1 MKTNAIPPAV
11 QTLFA
16 DLLQQVETA
25 PVAGS
30 VYRRTL
36 DGAEYIYAKIPVGS
50 GRVDQFVGKS
60 GDPEAEARA
69 ESLGLGTEMA
79 AQRRRIV
86 SILRREGLAGPDRTM
101 GAILDALA
109 HAGLFNAGAVLVGT
123 AAYLVSEPLVGSR
136 LPSSTLM
143 TGDLD
148 LATASLA
155 LTAEPPERLET
166 ILRKADPTFGGVPQL
181 KPKAPPSRFRNAS
194 GYLVDLVTPTRTR
207 EDSNPV
213 ALAALN
219 AGAAPLQ
226 YLAWLIDGS
235 VRTAALWGAG
245 VLVNVPQPA
254 RYAVHKLILA
264 QRRDASGRL
273 KRAKDLDQAK
283 ALIEVLRK
291 HDPFSLEDA
300 LNDARAQGDKGW
312 SEPIFR
318 SLDEIGL
325 RDTLPRR

>member
-1 MKTNAIPPAV
+1 MKFGPIPPAV

-25 PVAGS
+25 PAAGS
-30 VYRRTL
+30 VYRRTAH
-36 DGAEYIYAKIPVGS
+36 GVEYIYAKTPVGS
-50 GRVDQFVGKS
+50 GRIDQFIGKS
-60 GDPEAEARA
+60 GDLEAEERA
-69 ESLGLGTEMA
+69 KSLQTGAELAT
-79 AQRRRIV
+79 QRRRIV
-86 SILRREGLAGPDRTM
+86 SFLRRQGLSGPDRTM

-109 HAGLFNAGAVLVGT
+109 HAGLFKAGAVLVGT
-123 AAYLVSEPLVGSR
+123 AAYLVSEPLVGAR
-136 LPSSTLM
+136 LPASTLM

-148 LATASLA
+148 LATASVA
-155 LTAEPPERLET
+155 LTAEPPERLEI
-166 ILRKADPTFGGVPQL
+166 ILRRADPTFEGVPQL
-181 KPKAPPSRFRNAS
+181 RARAPPSRFRNAS

-213 ALAALN
+213 ALTALN

-235 VRTAALWGAG
+235 VRTVALSGAG

-283 ALIEVLRK
+283 ALIEVLRA
-291 HDPFSLEDA
+291 HDPFALEDA
-300 LNDARAQGDKGW
+300 LNDARAQGEKGW
-312 SEPIFR
+312 SEPISR
-318 SLDEIGL
+318 SLKEIGF
-325 RDTLPRR
+325 RDI

>member
-1 MKTNAIPPAV
+1 MRPSAIPPAV

-25 PVAGS
+25 PVSGS
-30 VYRRTL
+30 VYRRTVN
-36 DGAEYIYAKIPVGS
+36 DAEYIYAKVPVGS
-50 GRVDQFVGKS
+50 DRIDQFIGRS
-60 GDPEAEARA
+60 GDSEAEDRA
-69 ESLGLGTEMA
+69 KSLQTGGALA

-86 SILRREGLAGPDRTM
+86 AMLRRQGLAGPDRAM

-109 HAGLFNAGAVLVGT
+109 HAGLFKAGAVLVGT

-136 LPSSTLM
+136 LPASTLM

-148 LATASLA
+148 LATASVA

-166 ILRKADPTFGGVPQL
+166 ILRRADPTFAGVPQL
-181 KPKAPPSRFRNAS
+181 KPKAPPSRFRTAS

-213 ALAALN
+213 ALAELG

-226 YLAWLIDGS
+226 YLAWLIEGA
-235 VRTAALWGAG
+235 VRTTALWGPG
-245 VLVNVPQPA
+245 ILVNVPQPA
-254 RYAVHKLILA
+254 RFAVHKLILA

-273 KRAKDLDQAK
+273 KRTKDLQQAK
-283 ALIEVLRK
+283 ALIEVLRTN
-291 HDPFSLEDA
+291 DPFALEDA
-300 LNDARAQGDKGW
+300 LTEARAQGDKGW
-312 SEPIFR
+312 SVPILR
-318 SLDEIGL
+318 SLKEIGL
-325 RDTLPRR
+325 TGL

>member
-1 MKTNAIPPAV
+1 MKTKLISPAV

-16 DLLQQVETA
+16 DLVQQVETA

-30 VYRRTL
+30 VYRRTA
-36 DGAEYIYAKIPVGS
+36 DGAEYIYAKISVGS
-50 GRVDQFVGKS
+50 TRLDQFVGKS
-60 GDPEAEARA
+60 GDPETEARV
-69 ESLGLGTEMA
+69 ESLRVGTQLA
-79 AQRRRIV
+79 AQRRRFV

-109 HAGLFNAGAVLVGT
+109 HAGLFRAGAVLVGT

-136 LPSSTLM
+136 LPSPTLM
-143 TGDLD
+143 TGDVD

-166 ILRKADPTFGGVPQL
+166 ILRRADPTFEGVPQL

-207 EDSNPV
+207 NDSNPV
-213 ALAALN
+213 ALTQLK

-226 YLAWLIDGS
+226 YLAWLIDGA
-235 VRTAALWGAG
+235 VRTAALTGAG

-254 RYAVHKLILA
+254 RFAVHKLILA
-264 QRRDASGRL
+264 QRRDASGRS
-273 KRAKDLDQAK
+273 KRGKDLAQAK
-283 ALIEVLRK
+283 ALIEVLRA
-291 HDPFSLEDA
+291 HDPFALEDA
-300 LNDARAQGDKGW
+300 LADARGQGEAGW
-312 SEPIFR
+312 SAPISR
-318 SLDEIGL
+318 SLIEIGL
-325 RDTLPRR
+325 TDL

>member
-1 MKTNAIPPAV
+1 MKTKAISPAV

-30 VYRRTL
+30 VYRRIAN
-36 DGAEYIYAKIPVGS
+36 GAEYIYAKTPVGS
-50 GRVDQFVGKS
+50 GLIDQFIGKS
-60 GDPEAEARA
+60 GDSEAEERARSLQIGA
-69 ESLGLGTEMA
+69 ELAT
-79 AQRRRIV
+79 QRRRIV
-86 SILRREGLAGPDRTM
+86 AFLRRQGLSGPDRNM

-109 HAGLFNAGAVLVGT
+109 HADLFRAGAVLVGT

-136 LPSSTLM
+136 LPSPTLM
-143 TGDLD
+143 TGDV
-148 LATASLA
+148 A

-166 ILRKADPTFGGVPQL
+166 ILRRADPTFEGVPQL
-181 KPKAPPSRFRNAS
+181 KAKAPPSRFRSAN
-194 GYLVDLVTPTRTR
+194 GYLVDLVTPTRSR

-213 ALAALN
+213 ALTALN

-226 YLAWLIDGS
+226 YLAWLIDGA
-235 VRTAALWGAG
+235 VRTVALSGAG

-283 ALIEVLRK
+283 ALIEVLLK
-291 HDPFSLEDA
+291 NDPFSLEDA
-300 LNDARAQGDKGW
+300 LNDARAQGEKGW
-312 SEPIFR
+312 SEPILR

-325 RDTLPRR
+325 RDISPWR

>member
-1 MKTNAIPPAV
+1 MKPTAIPPAV

-30 VYRRTL
+30 VYRRTGH
-36 DGAEYIYAKIPVGS
+36 GAEYIYAKTPVGS
-50 GRVDQFVGKS
+50 GRIDQFVGKS
-60 GDPEAEARA
+60 GDSEAEERA
-69 ESLGLGTEMA
+69 MSLQTGAELAT
-79 AQRRRIV
+79 QRRRIV
-86 SILRREGLAGPDRTM
+86 AFLRRQGLSGPDRAM
-101 GAILDALA
+101 GAILDVLA
-109 HAGLFNAGAVLVGT
+109 HAGLFKAGAVLVGT
-123 AAYLVSEPLVGSR
+123 AAYLISEPLVGSR
-136 LPSSTLM
+136 LPSPTLM
-143 TGDLD
+143 TGDVD
-148 LATASLA
+148 LATASVA

-166 ILRKADPTFGGVPQL
+166 ILRRADPTFEGVPQL
-181 KPKAPPSRFRNAS
+181 KAKAPPSRFRSAN
-194 GYLVDLVTPTRTR
+194 GYLVDLVTPTRSR

-235 VRTAALWGAG
+235 VRTVALSGAG

-283 ALIEVLRK
+283 AMIEVLRR
-291 HDPFSLEDA
+291 HDPFALEDA
-300 LNDARAQGDKGW
+300 LNDARAQGEKGW
-312 SEPIFR
+312 SEPISR
-318 SLDEIGL
+318 SLSEIGL
-325 RDTLPRR
+325 RDI